1 MNPATLERE
10 FTLHSMR
17 WHLMDMPRSLLE
29 QQFLLTMEHY
39 LELRDLLWELEERI
53 GNGHN

>member
-1 MNPATLERE
+1 MNPPTLERE

-17 WHLMDMPRSLLE
+17 WHLMEMPRPLLE
-29 QQFLLTMEHY
+29 SQFLLLMEHY
-39 LELRDLLWELEERI
+39 LEQRDLLWELEGRI